1 MRLRIRHV
9 TTYSYKSP
17 VSYGLQQVRMTP
29 KSAKGQEILSWTI
42 ELEGGRREVQFEDEH
57 GNLVELVSLEPGG
70 SDVTFT
76 AEGVVVTTNTEGV
89 VGRHEGCAPLWY
101 FERPTELTEPG
112 AATKELVAGL
122 DPKAESGIARL
133 HNLSHLVRSSVVYEA
148 GKTHSATSAEDAL
161 CAGHG
166 VCQDHAHIF
175 IAAARYLGHPA
186 RYVSGYLKLEDRD
199 DQEAGHAWAEAHV
212 ESIGWIGFDIS
223 NGISPD
229 ERYVRVATGL
239 DSRGAAPLSG
249 IRLGAGDESMIV
261 ALQVQQ

>member
-9 TTYSYKSP
+9 TTYSYGSP

-29 KSAKGQEILSWTI
+29 RSAAGQRVLSWKT
-42 ELEGGRREVQFEDEH
+42 ELDGGCREAQFEDEH
-57 GNLVELVSLEPGG
+57 DNLVDLVGLEPGRNE
-70 SDVTFT
+70 VTFA
-76 AEGVVVTTNTEGV
+76 AEGVVETDSTAGV
-89 VGRHEGCAPLWY
+89 VGRHDGCAPLWY
-101 FERPTELTEPG
+101 FERRTGLTQPG
-112 AATKELVAGL
+112 AATEELVAGL
-122 DPKAESGIARL
+122 ATTSESGIARL
-133 HNLSHLVRSSVVYEA
+133 HSLSQLVRASVAYKTGE
-148 GKTHSATSAEDAL
+148 THSATSGEDAL
-161 CAGHG
+161 RAGHG

-175 IAAARYLGHPA
+175 IAAARCLGHPA

-212 ESIGWIGFDIS
+212 EDIGWIGFDVS

-249 IRLGAGDESMIV
+249 IRMGAGDESMIV